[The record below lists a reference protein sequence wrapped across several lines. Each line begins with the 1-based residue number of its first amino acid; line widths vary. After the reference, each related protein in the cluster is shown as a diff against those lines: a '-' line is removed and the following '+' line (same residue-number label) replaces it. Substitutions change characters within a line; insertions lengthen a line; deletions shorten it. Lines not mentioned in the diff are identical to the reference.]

1 MLRRDPGLLNI
12 VLQRVLLL
20 HPVLPVAILQ
30 GEWRILHCSLIWA
43 HTLKL
48 MKCFAILSV
57 QVWHWQLTGVL
68 RPKPKPVNF
77 LFGEPTPPHSH
88 PDIKVK
94 HIKIYFTSFQIITNI
109 ALEGIVLKHH
119 SQPDSLL
126 PLRLQWS
133 WHPLHR
139 PHWIQGSSHLSYH
152 FLHRRWHHQC
162 YQCLLIAIVSC
173 PWWAPQL

>member
-1 MLRRDPGLLNI
+1 MAK
-12 VLQRVLLL
+12 VLLS
-20 HPVLPVAILQ
+20 
-30 GEWRILHCSLIWA
+30 EDTWA

-48 MKCFAILSV
+48 MKCFTILSV
-57 QVWHWQLTGVL
+57 QVWRWQRTGVL

-126 PLRLQWS
+126 P
-133 WHPLHR
+133 PVTEPD
-139 PHWIQGSSHLSYH
+139 PHN
-152 FLHRRWHHQC
+152 
-162 YQCLLIAIVSC
+162 LLVQA
-173 PWWAPQL
+173 QLLC